1 MSTPI
6 YENII
11 KEPSS
16 ILGKRTRNISHYPMQ
31 VMKGLVSNNPN
42 QVKSKSAKGIKT
54 RIVRRTRRTRRS
66 ARRRRTRRQLR
77 TRKP

>member
-42 QVKSKSAKGIKT
+42 QVKSKSAKGIRT
-54 RIVRRTRRTRRS
+54 RKVRRRRRRRS
-66 ARRRRTRRQLR
+66 ARSAMR
-77 TRKP
+77 P

>member
-11 KEPSS
+11 EPSS

-42 QVKSKSAKGIKT
+42 QVKSKSAKGVKT
-54 RIVRRTRRTRRS
+54 RKVRRRARRARRARS
-66 ARRRRTRRQLR
+66 ARRH
-77 TRKP
+77 